1 MKVFTNKRR
10 ASDQDSEGVLCR
22 RLTFAWD
29 HPSELNGRW
38 SSLWPGRKSTNTIAA
53 KTQGALH
60 LLIIHLQADEAALI
74 WPLLFLHSLA
84 PDDEA
89 ELQAGESPQIFG
101 LEATRAER

>member
-1 MKVFTNKRR
+1 MQEADVCLEPSIR
-10 ASDQDSEGVLCR
+10 AKWQMVLSV
-22 RLTFAWD
+22 A
-29 HPSELNGRW
+29 S
-38 SSLWPGRKSTNTIAA
+38 RKSTNTIAA

-89 ELQAGESPQIFG
+89 KLQAGESPQIFG